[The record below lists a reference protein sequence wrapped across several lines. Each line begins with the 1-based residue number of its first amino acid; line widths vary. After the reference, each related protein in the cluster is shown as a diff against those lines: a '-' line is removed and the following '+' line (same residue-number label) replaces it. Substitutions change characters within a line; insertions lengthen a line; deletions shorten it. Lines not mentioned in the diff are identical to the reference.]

1 MHNYIEKWNVASLKY
16 DTISWNLPPVSLMV
30 KRVYSFSW
38 TALNNLI
45 IHQYTSFDLLVGM
58 CFRKPGGFQSTHT
71 LLIVELNTYFMIRR
85 KTQTPSQTLL
95 CSKWNLD

>member
-1 MHNYIEKWNVASLKY
+1 MHKYIEKWNVVNMKY

-30 KRVYSFSW
+30 KCVYSFSW

-45 IHQYTSFDLLVGM
+45 IHHNISFDLLDEM
-58 CFRKPGGFQSTHT
+58 CFRKPGSFHNMHT

-85 KTQTPSQTLL
+85 ETQTLSQTLL